1 MAFPR
6 APLQLTDDDDNDSTL
21 SSPSSRRFQLRSSSI
36 SIWATKIPC
45 QTFISTAST
54 QGETSVRKKRK
65 AKRSVTCEDVPPSDK
80 VRQGLRLTVQDQTKT
95 ATYREQPA
103 LEGLRGYT
111 RKSEENSRA
120 GDQHED
126 AALSPSGTVR
136 ERHMRTVSQ
145 DDYLLARGANPRTG
159 IVTPG
164 DGLQNSADRHEI
176 LQARAAAVG
185 ESKWRQRGNQ
195 WISLGLDQP
204 TPTGSPP
211 KLDLEVSLPHQ
222 IPRKPVGSPPR
233 SGCHDLGRS
242 SSSSAP
248 TPRQFKHAQPSDVG
262 NKLPK
267 APEKPFLGR
276 LRASE
281 VAMVPNIDLR
291 CPPMNSI
298 QPLCPLS
305 SQIGLEI
312 PHGSRLPNRMPTP
325 SERRGG
331 DPSYPYL
338 RYQKPQIPPRQYYLI
353 QNLQATQKTNGH
365 RTTLRHDVELVHPP
379 FHPRS
384 TRGKLSGPEDMV
396 IQNARYQNHAT
407 GNIFTIPPNTIFTN
421 TDTRTSSTSNDG
433 FQNEPKTSENTSLP
447 VNRTELREGPRPH
460 MPDRSDEMT
469 DVLKAN
475 PQKTVRHQSGQ
486 ARMSDGATAPGH
498 TPRQQ
503 SHLTGMNDDATDH
516 VHIPTPSKSNKIN
529 YRVDSFEDKLCH
541 MPGSIRTFDGLA
553 NAELDMRDDET
564 ASPAPVGGGGAECAI
579 TTPMQTT
586 GSRECVAGLDESMLA
601 GLEPLLIGLLA
612 RLLEMS
618 SCIIQTLGKG
628 LHLSYVYS
636 ETGEVKIEGK
646 LVLDVLRSIVYT
658 LILGHVAATLARV
671 VQLAAKIGMG
681 LVWVVQGVIWVL
693 M

>member
-1 MAFPR
+1 M
-6 APLQLTDDDDNDSTL
+6 
-21 SSPSSRRFQLRSSSI
+21 
-36 SIWATKIPC
+36 
-45 QTFISTAST
+45 TF
-54 QGETSVRKKRK
+54 
-65 AKRSVTCEDVPPSDK
+65 EDVPASDK

-95 ATYREQPA
+95 ATYGEQPA

-111 RKSEENSRA
+111 RTSEENSCA
-120 GDQHED
+120 VDQHED

-164 DGLQNSADRHEI
+164 HSLQNSADGHEI
-176 LQARAAAVG
+176 LQAGAAAG

-195 WISLGLDQP
+195 WISLGLGQP

-233 SGCHDLGRS
+233 SGCHDRGRS

-248 TPRQFKHAQPSDVG
+248 TPRKFKHAQPSDVG

-281 VAMVPNIDLR
+281 VAMVPNTDLR
-291 CPPMNSI
+291 CPPMNNI
-298 QPLCPLS
+298 QSLSPLS
-305 SQIGLEI
+305 SQIRLEI
-312 PHGSRLPNRMPTP
+312 PHGSRVPNGMSKP
-325 SERRGG
+325 SKLRGG

-338 RYQKPQIPPRQYYLI
+338 RYQKPQIPPRLYSLI
-353 QNLQATQKTNGH
+353 QNLQATQKTTGH

-384 TRGKLSGPEDMV
+384 TRGRLSGPEDMV
-396 IQNARYQNHAT
+396 TQNARYQNHAT
-407 GNIFTIPPNTIFTN
+407 GNIVPLQPNTISTN
-421 TDTRTSSTSNDG
+421 TDTRTSSTSNDSC
-433 FQNEPKTSENTSLP
+433 QNEPKTSENTSLP
-447 VNRTELREGPRPH
+447 VNRKELREGQQPH

-469 DVLKAN
+469 DVPKAN
-475 PQKTVRHQSGQ
+475 QQRTVRHQSGQ
-486 ARMSDGATAPGH
+486 ARMSDGATAPGR

-503 SHLTGMNDDATDH
+503 SNLTGMNDDATDH
-516 VHIPTPSKSNKIN
+516 VHIPDPPKSNKIN
-529 YRVDSFEDKLCH
+529 YRVDSFENRLRN
-541 MPGSIRTFDGLA
+541 MPGSIRTFDGPA
-553 NAELDMRDDET
+553 DAELDMRDDET
-564 ASPAPVGGGGAECAI
+564 ASPAPIGGAGAECAVR
-579 TTPMQTT
+579 TPMQTT
-586 GSRECVAGLDESMLA
+586 GSRECVAGLDESTLA
-601 GLEPLLIGLLA
+601 RLEPLLIGLLA

-618 SCIIQTLGKG
+618 SCIIQTLGKV

-636 ETGEVKIEGK
+636 ETGDVKMEGK

-658 LILGHVAATLARV
+658 LILGAVAATLARV

-681 LVWVVQGVIWVL
+681 IVWVLKGVIWVL